1 MKKGKKKNTP
11 HPLPIYPADSH
22 DTRRGLTTNNEIVD
36 LPHQRTPGPDQETIA
51 ALERRSFSH

>member
-1 MKKGKKKNTP
+1 MRWEKNP
-11 HPLPIYPADSH
+11 HPLPNYPADSH